1 MVEEE
6 VRGTFSGYPEVI
18 YGFTDIAYSALAG
31 AYESALVFAVPYGE
45 RLTVETYSEEKFEKG
60 IQGAKKK
67 VEEILAQLRKV
78 LDERGV
84 KYYVPPAAQKD
95 EASLLRSMPDWVGLG
110 KMMSL
115 LQGSTGQGLG
125 CRQS

>member
-1 MVEEE
+1 MDKNVQECYGVYVRKIVKAEVFWEVACMVEEE

-60 IQGAKKK
+60 IQGAKKESGRNPGATEK
-67 VEEILAQLRKV
+67 SAR
-78 LDERGV
+78 
-84 KYYVPPAAQKD
+84 
-95 EASLLRSMPDWVGLG
+95 
-110 KMMSL
+110 
-115 LQGSTGQGLG
+115 
-125 CRQS
+125 